1 MTKGQKIYFTDYSL
15 TANGC
20 VVVTHFW
27 KWLDE
32 RTKEYI
38 VTDTRLIIPTKQVY
52 TDENEA
58 LEACGDRSTWAT
70 TMIYKGKME

>member
-1 MTKGQKIYFTDYSL
+1 MKEGQRIYFTSYSL
-15 TANGC
+15 TAKGC
-20 VVVTHFW
+20 VIVAHFW

-38 VTDTRLIIPTKQVY
+38 VTDNRLIINVKQVY

-58 LEACGDRSTWAT
+58 LEVCEDRSTWAT
-70 TMIYKGKME
+70 ITFYKEIA